1 MDKKEPMN
9 NENIETILTKQVLE
23 LNDIMNDLKI
33 MQHACDGMLEI
44 KKYKALYE
52 MKSSEL
58 FSSFYD
64 KLQSLFFKIDDV
76 AYNLANIYEK
86 EENTR
91 E

>member
-1 MDKKEPMN
+1 MNKQETMN
-9 NENIETILTKQVLE
+9 NKNIELILTEQVFE

-64 KLQSLFFKIDDV
+64 KFQSLFFKIDDV
-76 AYNLANIYEK
+76 AYSLANIYEEAKKMK
-86 EENTR
+86 E
-91 E
+91 

>member
-58 FSSFYD
+58 FSSFYN
-64 KLQSLFFKIDDV
+64 KFQSLFFKIDDV
-76 AYNLANIYEK
+76 AYILANIYEK
-86 EENTR
+86 AENTR